1 MKKLYLILFAVA
13 FVCLVVT
20 LVLLKIMPT
29 GSYVPFIPWGV
40 FIIYISIIQPKI
52 KK

>member
-1 MKKLYLILFAVA
+1 MKKLYLILFTVA
-13 FVCLVVT
+13 LICLAVT

-29 GSYVPFIPWGV
+29 GSYIPFIPWGV
-40 FIIYISIIQPKI
+40 FIIYILVIQPKI